1 MKNNTLEC
9 LQQLYRGLENYLESN
24 GIDKDT
30 IKYLDLDDFDEAIN
44 EVLNQAMMFEDK
56 NLYNN
61 R

>member
-9 LQQLYRGLENYLESN
+9 LHQLYKGLENYLESN
-24 GIDKDT
+24 SIDKDT

-56 NLYNN
+56 HLYN
-61 R
+61 RR

>member
-9 LQQLYRGLENYLESN
+9 LQQLYKGLENYLGSN

-56 NLYNN
+56 HLYN
-61 R
+61 RR

>member
-9 LQQLYRGLENYLESN
+9 LQQLYKWLENYLESN

-56 NLYNN
+56 HLYN
-61 R
+61 RR